1 MSRERFIRQFEEK
14 SKLGVMKKRIIGT
27 AEIKQIIAMEF
38 LDNYNQINKF
48 NVDEM
53 VRCFKN
59 KSSHI
64 TKRIFVEMMQYLDI
78 YVHRWGKLSEEVVTF
93 MMFKGLDEHCI
104 GEITKN
110 GIPTNLTTFLI
121 QTFDTLEHTSMQ
133 QKVNEIIYKLK
144 PQYYGKIYNQ
154 YDSLK
159 LGLTTSRVK
168 KILIDIFQID
178 KVIVP
183 SLVMLLNVLV
193 KDNIIS
199 SSDFIKICTSIE
211 WVVERTQHFTI
222 LELFTT
228 IFNVLDKDYKGTVP
242 IDRIKIFLTKTLNGK
257 ANLISTSPDIQLV
270 EFLHYAE
277 IISDNILDFKN
288 FCEHIVVPMVDLHSL
303 PPLQIAQTK
312 KVTPLLPSSYQ
323 NKEKYLKELFT
334 KLEIETSLCDRILR
348 LINAEEK
355 TPDLINM
362 IAQTFDENIRK
373 YGHNEGLVRAVFFT
387 FQHHGIDADILVE
400 TSKIFNSP
408 IDLST
413 AQTVIKAYVED
424 GTNKLSLYNFVRYW
438 LDGDSPCLDDTDNE
452 KESKLLK
459 RTISMFRVLNVNGFV
474 SKQSIIHFIQ
484 QQYGTLSY
492 EELMSIDIIINYL
505 SSFKGELT
513 FDQFQLFMI
522 VYERSLNPDTLSL
535 ALTIE
540 SICNAIWNSNQF
552 AVIPSLFNI
561 TTNNVKQFE
570 TYCKNQNITPTPKS
584 FTMFILPILQKGY
597 K

>member
-1 MSRERFIRQFEEK
+1 
-14 SKLGVMKKRIIGT
+14 MKKRIIGT

-121 QTFDTLEHTSMQ
+121 QTFDTVEYTSMQ

-154 YDSLK
+154 HDSLK
-159 LGLTTSRVK
+159 LGLTPSHIK

-199 SSDFIKICTSIE
+199 S
-211 WVVERTQHFTI
+211 TQHFTI

-257 ANLISTSPDIQLV
+257 ANLISSSPDIQLV

-288 FCEHIVVPMVDLHSL
+288 FCEHIVVPM
-303 PPLQIAQTK
+303 
-312 KVTPLLPSSYQ
+312 
-323 NKEKYLKELFT
+323 YLKELFT

-355 TPDLINM
+355 TPELINM

-373 YGHNEGLVRAVFFT
+373 YGHSEGLVRAVFFT

-408 IDLST
+408 MDLST

-459 RTISMFRVLNVNGFV
+459 RTISMFRVLNVNGLV

-535 ALTIE
+535 ELTIE